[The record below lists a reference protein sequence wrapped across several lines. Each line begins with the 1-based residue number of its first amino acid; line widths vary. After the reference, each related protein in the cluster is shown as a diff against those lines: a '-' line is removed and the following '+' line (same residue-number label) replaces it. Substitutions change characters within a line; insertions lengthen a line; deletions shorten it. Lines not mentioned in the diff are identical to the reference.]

1 MGPLAG
7 LTLICV
13 VGALAAPA
21 LADSPVGQ
29 TAAVVIGL
37 HFPDGK
43 TDPATG
49 IIDPLRDSRDPDP
62 ASLYPMQSRM
72 NGEHGTAIIGYVV
85 TTDGSVVDTTVVK
98 SSGYPRLDEAALAQV
113 KAWHCRPA
121 MKDGHA
127 IPVVMATRISF
138 EQR

>member
-1 MGPLAG
+1 VWWVLWQRPHLPILPLTKQR
-7 LTLICV
+7 LSSSVCT
-13 VGALAAPA
+13 
-21 LADSPVGQ
+21 
-29 TAAVVIGL
+29 
-37 HFPDGK
+37 FPDGK

-121 MKDGHA
+121 MKNGHA